1 MTLSAIPRI
10 MSVFVASTAAVGLT
24 VTIGLAPPASATPCS
39 APEANIDPPAPQ
51 AAMPAPQPVVRPPT
65 GRRPPNANDHAP
77 LPKLGPLISSLLKPG
92 SPGTRYSA
100 PLEHQAEVVPPGP
113 NPPGVGT
120 PPPPNAN
127 ALVPNAAPRPQPAPQ
142 PAAQPAPPPPP
153 PASIGGAPTSLV
165 DWVTGPNG
173 PNKTLDRFGI
183 SGTDLGVVWDN
194 GDPGN
199 RQALMAFGDTF
210 GYCKV
215 HGQQWRYNVL
225 FRSSDH
231 DLSKGIHI
239 APGSASDRYSGSPAW
254 QSGLSKQI
262 INTPRV
268 APKETGLIP
277 TSAISLGGTQVVNFM
292 SIREWLRDGDWS
304 TNYSGIAM
312 SRDNGQNWSVAPGS
326 IRASSPDNV
335 PGGRFMP
342 GNEHFQM
349 GAFMKGK
356 DNYLYSFGTPSG
368 RGGAAFLSRVPPRNV
383 ADPSRYQYWNGDS
396 NNWVPGDPGKAT
408 PVFPGPVGEMS
419 AQYND
424 YLKQYLVLYTNGGS
438 NDVVAR
444 TAASPQGPWSPEQM
458 LVSSWQMPGGIYA
471 PMIHP
476 WSSGR
481 DLYFNLSLW
490 SAYDVMLMHTVLP

>member
-1 MTLSAIPRI
+1 
-10 MSVFVASTAAVGLT
+10 V
-24 VTIGLAPPASATPCS
+24 
-39 APEANIDPPAPQ
+39 Q
-51 AAMPAPQPVVRPPT
+51 
-65 GRRPPNANDHAP
+65 
-77 LPKLGPLISSLLKPG
+77 
-92 SPGTRYSA
+92 
-100 PLEHQAEVVPPGP
+100 
-113 NPPGVGT
+113 
-120 PPPPNAN
+120 
-127 ALVPNAAPRPQPAPQ
+127 PQPAPQ
-142 PAAQPAPPPPP
+142 QAAQPAPPAPP

-165 DWVTGPNG
+165 DWVTGTNG
-173 PNKTLDRFGI
+173 PNKTLERFGI

-194 GDPGN
+194 GDPAN

-231 DLSKGIHI
+231 DLSKGIHLT
-239 APGSASDRYSGSPAW
+239 PGSASDRYSGSPAW

-277 TSAISLGGTQVVNFM
+277 TSGISLGGTQVVNFM

-312 SRDNGQNWSVAPGS
+312 SRDNGQNWTVAPGS
-326 IRASSPDNV
+326 IRPSAPDNV
-335 PGGRFMP
+335 PGGRFTP
-342 GNEHFQM
+342 GNENFQM
-349 GAFMKGK
+349 GSFMKGK

-368 RGGAAFLSRVPPRNV
+368 RGGAAFLSRVPPRYV
-383 ADPSRYQYWNGDS
+383 ADPTKYAYWNGDS
-396 NNWVPGDPGKAT
+396 NSWVPGDPGKAT

-424 YLKQYLVLYTNGGS
+424 YLKQYLVLYTDGGS

-444 TAASPQGPWSPEQM
+444 TAPSPQGPWSPEQM